1 MGYDE
6 REAEAYR
13 VAVRSLAKFTKTEVT
28 PIDSARLASS
38 GLFRRPLDRRGRM
51 YDLHSNAPCSTEFAI
66 SRFLTPMLAQTGW
79 ALFVDCDVV
88 FRGSPLA
95 MPLDDSKA

>member
-1 MGYDE
+1 MKIYMGYDE

-38 GLFRRPLDRRGRM
+38 GLFRRPLDRRGSM
-51 YDLHSNAPCSTEFAI
+51 YDPLVVDVFMDMQRDWVSTPGSETAERA
-66 SRFLTPMLAQTGW
+66 SPYHVPLT
-79 ALFVDCDVV
+79 V
-88 FRGSPLA
+88 PLQ
-95 MPLDDSKA
+95 PT